1 MAPPD
6 CSDIPAWIALS
17 RAELPPRLAVQLLEH
32 FHGPRELFAAS
43 PVEITAAAELSS
55 AMLSRLLAQRPD
67 EAGERDYAKLQA
79 MGASVI
85 TVRDFNYPPLLR
97 QTHDPPLLLYVLGE
111 LLEQDSL
118 AVAVVGSRRCSPY
131 GRLVAHKLAGE
142 LTAHGL
148 TVVSGLASGIDGAAH
163 RGALEAGGRTI
174 GVIASGLDIDYPRE
188 HRELKEQIARQ
199 GAVVSEVPLGTAPT
213 PARFPVRNRIIAG
226 LSLGTLV
233 VEAPERSGALI
244 TARLAAEQGRDVFA
258 VPGNVNSFH
267 ARGCHQLIRDGA
279 KLVDKV
285 EDILEELNFESP
297 SPQPP
302 SSASSGLR
310 SPGSRR
316 AHRESAETKPG
327 TGNLPVTE
335 TPLKRAKTESKEAKD
350 SANIPRRKATPP
362 PSREEVGVTSSAPQ
376 PLLLPA
382 GFTSEENRIIACLSL
397 QQKYVD
403 EIIRETGLSAAQVS
417 ASLML
422 LELKGLVRRLPG
434 NLFVRVK

>member
-43 PVEITAAAELSS
+43 PLEITAAAELSS

-67 EAGERDYAKLQA
+67 DAGERDYAKLQA

-174 GVIASGLDIDYPRE
+174 GVIACGLDIDYPRE
-188 HRELKEQIARQ
+188 HHELKEQIARQ

-285 EDILEELNFESP
+285 EDVLEELNLDLPSP
-297 SPQPP
+297 SASRP
-302 SSASSGLR
+302 STALGVNR
-310 SPGSRR
+310 E
-316 AHRESAETKPG
+316 HRESAETKPG
-327 TGNLPVTE
+327 TGILPVAE
-335 TPLKRAKTESKEAKD
+335 TPLKRARTERKETKD
-350 SANIPRRKATPP
+350 SANIPRHKATPP
-362 PSREEVGVTSSAPQ
+362 PSREEVGVTSNAPQ